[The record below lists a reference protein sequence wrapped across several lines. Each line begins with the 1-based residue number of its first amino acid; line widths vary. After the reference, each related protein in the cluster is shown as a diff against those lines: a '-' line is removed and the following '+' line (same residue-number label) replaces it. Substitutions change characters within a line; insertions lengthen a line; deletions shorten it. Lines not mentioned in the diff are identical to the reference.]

1 MVVFGAQTRQLRF
14 LRVFAMDGEHPLH
27 LGTCRGQGLKHRGY
41 HGYRIHNPG
50 EDPQEN
56 LCACCDLTCGACR
69 TFARRKLQSL
79 QWTIPLKMPP
89 VDIAYKRKPPPPKR
103 TLHFKP
109 DEGLDCIPLLFF
121 HGFLVHF
128 ALQVMKL

>member
-1 MVVFGAQTRQLRF
+1 MFLQWMVNI
-14 LRVFAMDGEHPLH
+14 HC
-27 LGTCRGQGLKHRGY
+27 TCRGQGLKHKGY

-89 VDIAYKRKPPPPKR
+89 VDIGYKHKPPPPKR

-121 HGFLVHF
+121 HGFFSPFCIAGYAAVSSQDGGKADEGMDWF
-128 ALQVMKL
+128 